1 MTDKEL
7 DDLVKE
13 VDAFTADKANR
24 RSSEIEINDSINI
37 APIF

>member
-13 VDAFTADKANR
+13 VDGFTADKADR
-24 RSSEIEINDSINI
+24 RSSEIEISEPINI